1 LILKRFFPFLRWFPY
16 RSPTFRADLLAG
28 LTVALVLIP
37 QSMAYAQL
45 AGLPAY
51 FGLYAAFLP
60 VAVAA
65 LWGSSNQLGSGP
77 VAVVSLLTASTLA
90 PLAQPGT
97 ETYIALAILLALT
110 VGLVQLTLGIFK
122 LGVIVNFLSHPVIVG
137 FTNAA
142 ALIIA
147 MSQVSK
153 LFGLSMPNS
162 GQFLVDFWGVLSQW
176 RNTHL
181 PTLALGVLA
190 IGLMWGLKKYKP
202 KVPGVLVAVA
212 LTTLISWGFGFENNV
227 NANLAQI
234 KDPALLELV
243 RQVDEVANRVKDLGQ
258 EQTRINGQIKAIQQD
273 AALDKVA
280 LIRAQ
285 GELAIVQS
293 RIGAQN
299 AQSAQLRKQLAQIEV
314 VREVD
319 SAGATTGI
327 YAKDKAPT
335 GARLQDTSYH
345 VRGVSNGAFRLQGG
359 GEVVGRIP
367 QGLPELKIPDLSLG
381 SILSLLASAVVISLV
396 GFMEAI
402 SIAKAIAAKTRQ
414 RIDPNQELIG
424 QGLANLVGSFSQ
436 SYPISGSFSRSAVNS
451 NSGALTGMSSVFTAL
466 IVLVALLFLTP
477 LLYHLPQAVLGAIII
492 MAVTG
497 LINVSAVKHAWQA
510 SRHDG
515 MAALVT
521 FVATLAFAPHLDSGI
536 MVGTVLA
543 LGLYLYRTMTPR
555 VAVLGRH
562 SDGTLRDTL
571 VYPDIPTGK
580 QMVAVRFDGSLYF
593 ANVSYF
599 EDAVLG
605 AVASQPDTKV
615 VLIVANGINQLD
627 ASGEEVIH
635 HLLDRLKDS
644 GVSLVF
650 SGLKKQVLDVMRA
663 TGLYDAITESN
674 LFATEDLAIAEIY
687 KRMGQPT
694 EGDAFVNQSASAK
707 A

>member
-1 LILKRFFPFLRWFPY
+1 LKRLFPFLRWFPY
-16 RSPTFRADLLAG
+16 HGQTLRADLLAG

-51 FGLYAAFLP
+51 FGLYAAFIP

-90 PLAQPGT
+90 PMAQPGT

-110 VGLVQLTLGIFK
+110 VGMVQLTLGVFK

-181 PTLALGVLA
+181 PTLAMGLLA
-190 IGLMWGLKKYKP
+190 ISLMWGLKKYKP
-202 KVPGVLVAVA
+202 KLPGVLVAVA

-234 KDPALLELV
+234 KDPALLNLV
-243 RQVDEVANRVKDLGQ
+243 TQVDQISSRVKDLGL
-258 EQTRINGQIKAIQQD
+258 EQTRINDLIKQIQKSPEP
-273 AALDKVA
+273 DKVA

-285 GELAIVQS
+285 GELAIVQTQIS
-293 RIGAQN
+293 AQN
-299 AQSAQLRKQLAQIEV
+299 AQSAQLRRQLAQIEV
-314 VREVD
+314 AREVD

-327 YAKDKAPT
+327 YAKTTAPT
-335 GARLQDTSYH
+335 GAQLQDTSYH
-345 VRGVSNGAFRLQGG
+345 VRGISNGAFRLQGG
-359 GEVVGRIP
+359 GEVVGKIP
-367 QGLPELKIPDLSLG
+367 QGLPELKVPNLSLS

-414 RIDPNQELIG
+414 RLDPNQELIG

-436 SYPISGSFSRSAVNS
+436 SYPVSGSFSRSAVNS

-466 IVLVALLFLTP
+466 MVLVALLFLTP

-515 MAALVT
+515 IAALVT
-521 FVATLAFAPHLDSGI
+521 FVATLVFAPHLDSGI

-562 SDGTLRDTL
+562 RDGTLRDTL

-615 VLIVANGINQLD
+615 VLIVGNGINQLD

-663 TGLYDAITESN
+663 TGLYDAITEPN

-694 EGDAFVNQSASAK
+694 ENDAFVKLSAGAR

>member
-1 LILKRFFPFLRWFPY
+1 
-16 RSPTFRADLLAG
+16 
-28 LTVALVLIP
+28 
-37 QSMAYAQL
+37 
-45 AGLPAY
+45 
-51 FGLYAAFLP
+51 
-60 VAVAA
+60 
-65 LWGSSNQLGSGP
+65 
-77 VAVVSLLTASTLA
+77 
-90 PLAQPGT
+90 
-97 ETYIALAILLALT
+97 
-110 VGLVQLTLGIFK
+110 
-122 LGVIVNFLSHPVIVG
+122 
-137 FTNAA
+137 
-142 ALIIA
+142 
-147 MSQVSK
+147 
-153 LFGLSMPNS
+153 
-162 GQFLVDFWGVLSQW
+162 
-176 RNTHL
+176 
-181 PTLALGVLA
+181 
-190 IGLMWGLKKYKP
+190 
-202 KVPGVLVAVA
+202 
-212 LTTLISWGFGFENNV
+212 
-227 NANLAQI
+227 
-234 KDPALLELV
+234 
-243 RQVDEVANRVKDLGQ
+243 
-258 EQTRINGQIKAIQQD
+258 
-273 AALDKVA
+273 
-280 LIRAQ
+280 
-285 GELAIVQS
+285 
-293 RIGAQN
+293 
-299 AQSAQLRKQLAQIEV
+299 
-314 VREVD
+314 
-319 SAGATTGI
+319 
-327 YAKDKAPT
+327 
-335 GARLQDTSYH
+335 
-345 VRGVSNGAFRLQGG
+345 
-359 GEVVGRIP
+359 
-367 QGLPELKIPDLSLG
+367 
-381 SILSLLASAVVISLV
+381 
-396 GFMEAI
+396 
-402 SIAKAIAAKTRQ
+402 
-414 RIDPNQELIG
+414 
-424 QGLANLVGSFSQ
+424 
-436 SYPISGSFSRSAVNS
+436 
-451 NSGALTGMSSVFTAL
+451 MSSVFTAL